1 MDYGKVLKK
10 EDIAYHSDST
20 DCWVII
26 NGKVW
31 DVSNYL
37 YSHPGGADVIFCH
50 AGKDASFTYN
60 QVHDAKLLER
70 TLPATCFKGTVIEGV
85 IPPTPQDVKNE
96 SMNDNLTAEKS
107 LPPLSSILSTHD
119 LEEIARQHL
128 SEKAWAYYSSAA
140 TDLVSERA
148 NQSLWGRIWFRPRI
162 LRNVRNVVT
171 ERQIQGVRTSV
182 PFYVAPAAMAR
193 LAHDDGELAISKACA
208 DNGVVQCICINAS
221 YQLEDIVNTAPPG
234 TPFFFQLYVNK
245 SRTATEALLKRVWDA
260 GIRVL
265 FLTVDAPVPGKREAD
280 EKVKTSA
287 MIKTP
292 MTGTQSAN
300 DNRGSGLT
308 RIMGT
313 YIDDQL
319 DWNDL
324 QWLRKIWKG
333 QVILKGVQSVED
345 AIMAVKAGVDGITL
359 SNHGGRNLDTSPPGL
374 MVLLELR
381 KFHPQVFDRIQVHLD
396 GGIRR
401 GTDILKA
408 LCLGATSVSLGR
420 PFLYSVLY
428 GEQGVHHLIQI
439 LKEELETAMRLV
451 GITDLSQV
459 SSKFVNTKDLDNL
472 VVDSIVEGDES
483 VLKSKI

>member
-1 MDYGKVLKK
+1 MDDKKIFKK
-10 EDIAYHSDST
+10 EDIALHSDST
-20 DCWVII
+20 DCWVIV
-26 NGKVW
+26 NGEVW

-37 YSHPGGADVIFCH
+37 SSHPGGADVIFCH

-60 QVHDAKLLER
+60 QVHDANLLER
-70 TLPATCFKGTVIEGV
+70 TLPSTCLKGTVIEGV
-85 IPPTPQDVKNE
+85 APTTSQDAKNE
-96 SMNDNLTAEKS
+96 SMGDGLTTEKS

-119 LEEIARQHL
+119 LEAIAKKHL
-128 SEKAWAYYSSAA
+128 SQKAWAYYSSAA
-140 TDLVSERA
+140 TDLISERA
-148 NQSLWGRIWFRPRI
+148 KLSLWDRIWFRPRI

-171 ERQIQGVRTSV
+171 ERQIHGVRTSV

-193 LAHDDGELAISKACA
+193 LAHNDGELAISKACA

-221 YQLEDIVNTAPPG
+221 YQLEDIINSAPPG

-245 SRTATEALLKRVWDA
+245 NRTATEVLLKRVWNA

-324 QWLRKIWKG
+324 QWLRTIWKG
-333 QVILKGVQSVED
+333 KVILKGVQSVED
-345 AIMAVKAGVDGITL
+345 AILAVEAGVDGITL
-359 SNHGGRNLDTSPPGL
+359 RYVAFS
-374 MVLLELR
+374 
-381 KFHPQVFDRIQVHLD
+381 F
-396 GGIRR
+396 
-401 GTDILKA
+401 
-408 LCLGATSVSLGR
+408 
-420 PFLYSVLY
+420 
-428 GEQGVHHLIQI
+428 HLIRAKWKTLIDYIQQPRWKKPRH
-439 LKEELETAMRLV
+439 LPSRPHGPSGA
-451 GITDLSQV
+451 
-459 SSKFVNTKDLDNL
+459 
-472 VVDSIVEGDES
+472 
-483 VLKSKI
+483 

>member
-1 MDYGKVLKK
+1 MNDEKVLKK
-10 EDIAYHSDST
+10 GDIALHSDSS
-20 DCWVII
+20 DCWII
-26 NGKVW
+26 VNGKVW
-31 DVSNYL
+31 DVTNFL
-37 YSHPGGADVIFCH
+37 VNHPGGADVIFCH
-50 AGKDASFTYN
+50 AGKDASFAYN
-60 QVHDAKLLER
+60 QVHDPNLLGQ
-70 TLPATCFKGTVIEGV
+70 TLPSTCLKGTVIDG
-85 IPPTPQDVKNE
+85 IPSATPQDVNTE
-96 SMNDNLTAEKS
+96 PPNIDSTAEKA

-119 LEEIARQHL
+119 LEAVAKQHL
-128 SEKAWAYYSSAA
+128 SKKAWAYYSSAA

-148 NQSLWGRIWFRPRI
+148 NQSLWDRIWFRPRV
-162 LRNVRNVVT
+162 LRNVRNAVT
-171 ERQIQGVRTSV
+171 ERKIHGVKTSV
-182 PFYVAPAAMAR
+182 PFYVAPAAMAK
-193 LAHDDGELAISKACA
+193 LAHDDGELAIARACA
-208 DNGVVQCICINAS
+208 GNGVVQCICINAS
-221 YQLEDIVNTAPPG
+221 YQLEDIINAAPPG
-234 TPFFFQLYVNK
+234 TPFLFQLYANK
-245 SRTATEALLKRVWDA
+245 NRAATEAILKRVWA
-260 GIRVL
+260 TGIHVL

-300 DNRGSGLT
+300 DHRGSGLT

-319 DWNDL
+319 NWDDL
-324 QWLRKIWKG
+324 QWLRTIWKG
-333 QVILKGVQSVED
+333 KIVLKGVQSVED
-345 AIMAVKAGVDGITL
+345 AMMAVEAGVDGITL

-381 KFHPQVFDRIQVHLD
+381 KFYPEVFEKIQVHLD

-428 GEQGVHHLIQI
+428 GEQGVQHLIQI
-439 LKEELETAMRLV
+439 LKDELETAMRLV

-459 SSKFVNTKDLDNL
+459 NSRFVNTKDLDYL
-472 VVDSIVEGDES
+472 VMDSIANGDGF

>member
-1 MDYGKVLKK
+1 MGDKKVLRK
-10 EDIAYHSDST
+10 EEIALHSDST
-20 DCWVII
+20 DCWII
-26 NGKVW
+26 VNGKVW
-31 DVSNYL
+31 DLTQYL
-37 YSHPGGADVIFCH
+37 ANHPGGVDVIFCH

-60 QVHDAKLLER
+60 QVHDPNLLER
-70 TLPATCFKGTVIEGV
+70 TLPATCFKGTLINEN
-85 IPPTPQDVKNE
+85 PSATPQDVKPE
-96 SMNDNLTAEKS
+96 SMGDDSVAEKS

-119 LEEIARQHL
+119 LETVAKQHL
-128 SEKAWAYYSSAA
+128 SQKAWAYYSSAA

-148 NQSLWGRIWFRPRI
+148 NKSFWDRIWFRPRI
-162 LRNVRNVVT
+162 LRNVRNIAT
-171 ERQIQGVRTSV
+171 ERQIHGVRTSV
-182 PFYVAPAAMAR
+182 PFYVAPAAMAK
-193 LAHDDGELAISKACA
+193 LAHDEGELAISRACA
-208 DNGVVQCICINAS
+208 RNGVVQC
-221 YQLEDIVNTAPPG
+221 LEDIVNAAPPR

-245 SRTATEALLKRVWDA
+245 KRAATEALLKRVWDA

-292 MTGTQSAN
+292 MTGSQSAN

-319 DWNDL
+319 RWDDL
-324 QWLRKIWKG
+324 QWLKTIWKG
-333 QVILKGVQSVED
+333 KIILKGVQSVED
-345 AIMAVKAGVDGITL
+345 AIMAVEAGVDGITL

-374 MVLLELR
+374 MVLLELG
-381 KFHPQVFDRIQVHLD
+381 KFHPGIFEKIQIHLD

-428 GEQGVHHLIQI
+428 GEQGVQHLIQI

-459 SSKFVNTKDLDNL
+459 GSRFVNTKDLDYL
-472 VVDSIVEGDES
+472 VVDSIVNENGS

>member
-1 MDYGKVLKK
+1 M
-10 EDIAYHSDST
+10 
-20 DCWVII
+20 
-26 NGKVW
+26 
-31 DVSNYL
+31 
-37 YSHPGGADVIFCH
+37 
-50 AGKDASFTYN
+50 
-60 QVHDAKLLER
+60 HDAKLLER

-148 NQSLWGRIWFRPRI
+148 NQSLWDRIWFRPRI

-208 DNGVVQCICINAS
+208 DNGVVQCVRKLRFLRKLNLILSHLTLRVQICINAS

-245 SRTATEALLKRVWDA
+245 NRTATEALLKRVWDA

-333 QVILKGVQSVED
+333 QVILKGVQSMED
-345 AIMAVKAGVDGITL
+345 ATMAVKAGVDGITL
-359 SNHGGRNLDTSPPGL
+359 RYVAFSFYLVSGKWKTLIDHIQQPWWKKPRHLPSRPHGPSR
-374 MVLLELR
+374 
-381 KFHPQVFDRIQVHLD
+381 
-396 GGIRR
+396 
-401 GTDILKA
+401 A
-408 LCLGATSVSLGR
+408 
-420 PFLYSVLY
+420 
-428 GEQGVHHLIQI
+428 
-439 LKEELETAMRLV
+439 
-451 GITDLSQV
+451 
-459 SSKFVNTKDLDNL
+459 
-472 VVDSIVEGDES
+472 
-483 VLKSKI
+483 